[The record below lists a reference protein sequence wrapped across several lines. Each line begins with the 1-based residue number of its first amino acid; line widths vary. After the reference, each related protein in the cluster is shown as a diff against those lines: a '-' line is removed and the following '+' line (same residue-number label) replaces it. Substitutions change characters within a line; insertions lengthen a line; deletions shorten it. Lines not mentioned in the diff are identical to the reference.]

1 MNLQSAFPF
10 VFDFLPHKPVVV
22 EVSNEALSSDGGL
35 IPIRQFDE
43 LIGFTQQ
50 IADALQDQR
59 DAKLTKHSLISM
71 IRQRIYG
78 IIADYEDQND
88 HEFLRRDAIF
98 KMIAGRSPDDPI
110 HLAGQSTIS
119 RFENSIQTCV
129 LFKLRD
135 VLFSQF
141 IASFQTRPAQITID
155 IDAFDD
161 PTHGNQQMTLFHGF
175 YDQYQYLP
183 IIATCEENDMVMLVG
198 LRYGTCAAS
207 LGADDDLRYMVGRL
221 RQVWPDI
228 QIHVRGDCGFGLPL
242 MYETCEKLGVFYTFG
257 LSMNTRLKAASEE
270 LLAQAE
276 LQFKETGQKQR
287 LFMSMGYQAE
297 TWNYQ
302 RTVSLKAESHAGG
315 TNRRAVV
322 SNRPGAWL
330 FPEATYDD
338 YTRRG
343 ESENRNKELKCD
355 LHGDRLSDHRFMA
368 NFFRLY
374 LHTFALNLLVRL
386 RGQVSLNPS
395 PETLG
400 LENEPPVAAMSPK
413 ARRKYFNRRR
423 QADVM
428 GEGQPSTWR
437 TRLIKVAVSVSVS
450 CRRVVVKISGSWP
463 YLNHFRMVSGQIL
476 SIPPPN

>member
-175 YDQYQYLP
+175 YDQYQ
-183 IIATCEENDMVMLVG
+183 
-198 LRYGTCAAS
+198 
-207 LGADDDLRYMVGRL
+207 
-221 RQVWPDI
+221 
-228 QIHVRGDCGFGLPL
+228 
-242 MYETCEKLGVFYTFG
+242 
-257 LSMNTRLKAASEE
+257 
-270 LLAQAE
+270 
-276 LQFKETGQKQR
+276 
-287 LFMSMGYQAE
+287 
-297 TWNYQ
+297 
-302 RTVSLKAESHAGG
+302 
-315 TNRRAVV
+315 
-322 SNRPGAWL
+322 
-330 FPEATYDD
+330 
-338 YTRRG
+338 
-343 ESENRNKELKCD
+343 
-355 LHGDRLSDHRFMA
+355 
-368 NFFRLY
+368 
-374 LHTFALNLLVRL
+374 
-386 RGQVSLNPS
+386 
-395 PETLG
+395 
-400 LENEPPVAAMSPK
+400 
-413 ARRKYFNRRR
+413 
-423 QADVM
+423 
-428 GEGQPSTWR
+428 
-437 TRLIKVAVSVSVS
+437 
-450 CRRVVVKISGSWP
+450 
-463 YLNHFRMVSGQIL
+463 
-476 SIPPPN
+476 